1 MRCRA
6 ARRDARRGESPG
18 FAGRE
23 GAGKPLWINQHC
35 GGSGQMIEGSTNVIV
50 GG

>member
-1 MRCRA
+1 MDRLCRS
-6 ARRDARRGESPG
+6 R
-18 FAGRE
+18 
-23 GAGKPLWINQHC
+23 GAGKPLSINQHC